1 MMKMHIEAPWYT
13 FQKKVQAL
21 FNGDPDI
28 TVNDLVVDED
38 GEADYVLDIEVR
50 NHKKFEALDRVIA
63 TYKEF
68 GNIVVKIA
76 LYDEENNGLNPG
88 VELYETIFEGNPVI
102 EAVKNRVFPDG
113 VSHGYVCFKPE
124 VVQFFDDN
132 LSDYNGNWTG
142 LAEDIAREIFE
153 NDSTGMQF
161 CTAAIDKVEVPLGEW
176 P

>member
-1 MMKMHIEAPWYT
+1 M
-13 FQKKVQAL
+13 
-21 FNGDPDI
+21 
-28 TVNDLVVDED
+28 
-38 GEADYVLDIEVR
+38 
-50 NHKKFEALDRVIA
+50 
-63 TYKEF
+63 
-68 GNIVVKIA
+68 VKIA

-102 EAVKNRVFPDG
+102 EDVKNRVFPDG
-113 VSHGYVCFKPE
+113 VSHGYVRFKPE

-161 CTAAIDKVEVPLGEW
+161 CTAATDKVEVPLGEW

>member
-1 MMKMHIEAPWYT
+1 MMKMHVEAPWYT
-13 FQKKVQAL
+13 FQKKVRAL

-28 TVNDLVVDED
+28 TVNDLVVDEG
-38 GEADYVLDIEVR
+38 GEADYVLNIEVR
-50 NHKKFEALDRVIA
+50 KHKKFVALDRVIS

-68 GNIVVKIA
+68 GNIIVKIE
-76 LYDEENNGLNPG
+76 LYDVENNGLNSG
-88 VELYETIFEGNPVI
+88 VEIYETIFEGNPI
-102 EAVKNRVFPDG
+102 MESVKNRVFPDG
-113 VSHGYVCFKPE
+113 IPHGYVCFAPE

-132 LSDYNGNWTG
+132 LADYSGNWTG

-161 CTAAIDKVEVPLGEW
+161 CTAALDKIQTPLGEW